1 MNHPGQG
8 DAMTGSSKRSL
19 SKQMSRVLEM
29 DVADIAS
36 LPALYR
42 HATHLLRFC
51 YRVLHRFIADKCIQ
65 RASALAYAT
74 LLAIVPMVALGFS
87 VFTSFQAFDSFSSKL
102 TETLLEYLLPTSQ
115 QAVQGYLATVT
126 DKTTALSVFGVLGL
140 LFTATALLNTVE
152 EAFNAIWRITR
163 ARALLSKFIAFW
175 ATLTLAPILIGAS
188 ISITSYFT
196 ALPVFKQVAEGAT
209 YIGQAPFLVP
219 WLMSSLAMATLYTV
233 LPNTAVPFR
242 FATIGG
248 MVAGA
253 LFEWA
258 KFGFAFYITE
268 VANYERLYG
277 ALSTLPVFLIWL
289 YLIWVIVLV
298 GSEITF
304 CLQHPEQSYRGHSK
318 FLQPG
323 MQQFYSHLILLRAAQ
338 AMQKG
343 ETLAMSAL
351 LEETNIPDNIMQEW
365 LDRLSQQELL
375 RQTAG
380 DAQPAWVL
388 GRDADRLT
396 LYDIFHSINATP
408 MVVPEDWQE
417 TSLGRQLQGL
427 YFRMGREQTQLM
439 KTISMRDL
447 VEKENE
453 EAEARTQVLVTA
465 YDT

>member
-1 MNHPGQG
+1 MA
-8 DAMTGSSKRSL
+8 DSSKRSL
-19 SKQMSRVLEM
+19 RNQISRILEM

-65 RASALAYAT
+65 RASALAYTT
-74 LLAIVPMVALGFS
+74 LLAIVPMVALIFS
-87 VFTSFQAFDSFSSKL
+87 VFTSFQAFDSVSSKL

-152 EAFNAIWRITR
+152 EAFNAIWHITR
-163 ARALLSKFIAFW
+163 ARALLSKFITFW

-196 ALPVFKQVAEGAT
+196 ALPILKQVAEGAT
-209 YIGQAPFLVP
+209 YIGQTPFLVP

-233 LPNTAVPFR
+233 LPNTSVPFR
-242 FATIGG
+242 FAMVGG
-248 MVAGA
+248 LVAGA
-253 LFEWA
+253 MFEWA
-258 KFGFAFYITE
+258 KFGFAFYVTE

-277 ALSTLPVFLIWL
+277 ALSTLPIFLIWL
-289 YLIWVIVLV
+289 YLIWVIVLI

-304 CLQHPEQSYRGHSK
+304 CLQHPEQSYRSRSK
-318 FLQPG
+318 FLKPG
-323 MQQFYSHLILLRAAQ
+323 IQQFYSHLIILRAAQ

-343 ETLAMSAL
+343 ETLNMPML

-365 LDRLSQQELL
+365 LDRLTQLELL
-375 RQTAG
+375 RQTVNHG
-380 DAQPAWVL
+380 QSAWVL

-396 LYDIFHSINATP
+396 LYDIFQSINATP

-417 TSLGRQLQGL
+417 TSLGRRMHGL
-427 YFRMGREQTQLM
+427 YFRLGREHAQLL
-439 KTISMRDL
+439 KTISMREL

-453 EAEARTQVLVTA
+453 ETDARIQILTE
-465 YDT
+465 YDA